1 MPRVFLMT
9 DRHVRCALLAA
20 AAAWALPGAVAAQE
34 VFVGGY
40 AHGVDTPLTL
50 ETGERG
56 ADLQAGVRFA
66 PIEALGFLG
75 KPAPYLF
82 GSVNT
87 AGETSFVAAG
97 LSWTLGKGR
106 FYARPGIGVAVHD
119 GPSLRVNPATG
130 ERTDLGSRVVFEP
143 EFALGIRLDDRWS
156 AEASWVHLSHAR
168 IFGGQ
173 NPGLDMIGLRL
184 NYRLR

>member
-1 MPRVFLMT
+1 M
-9 DRHVRCALLAA
+9 
-20 AAAWALPGAVAAQE
+20 AVPTAAQE

-40 AHGVDTPLTL
+40 AHGVETPLTF

-56 ADLQAGVRFA
+56 ADIQAGVRFSG
-66 PIEALGFLG
+66 IEALGFVG
-75 KPAPYLF
+75 KPAPYVF
-82 GSVNT
+82 GSVST
-87 AGETSFVAAG
+87 SGQTSFVAAG

-106 FYARPGIGVAVHD
+106 FYARPGIGLAVHD
-119 GPSLRVNPATG
+119 GPALRVDPATRD
-130 ERTDLGSRVVFEP
+130 RTDLGSRVLFAP
-143 EFALGIRLDDRWS
+143 EFAVGVRLDERWS

-173 NPGLDMIGLRL
+173 NPGLDLIGVRL

>member
-1 MPRVFLMT
+1 MLGAT
-9 DRHVRCALLAA
+9 AIAALAA
-20 AAAWALPGAVAAQE
+20 PAAAQE

-56 ADLQAGVRFA
+56 ADIQAGVRFNR
-66 PIEALGFLG
+66 IEALGFIG
-75 KPAPYLF
+75 KPEPYVF
-82 GSVNT
+82 GSVST
-87 AGETSFVAAG
+87 SGETSFVAAG

-119 GPSLRVNPATG
+119 GPALRVNRATSQ
-130 ERTDLGSRVVFEP
+130 RTDLGSRVVFEP
-143 EFALGIRLDDRWS
+143 ELAVGVRLSERWS

-168 IFGGQ
+168 IFSGQ
-173 NPGLDMIGLRL
+173 NPGLDLIGVRL